1 MHVCCHVVQALIG
14 QHTFKLLPAAY
25 QYKLIQL
32 LPECDRVQVH
42 DGQLRFRTFLFVM
55 PMSQW
60 LACWTQVLSGNSFR
74 QTVHTHRASVQCSPS
89 SEIG

>member
-1 MHVCCHVVQALIG
+1 MVLIVCKLSVYGDEYIDMLFCGSQALIG

-42 DGQLRFRTFLFVM
+42 DTQLRFIALLFH
-55 PMSQW
+55 STDW
-60 LACWTQVLSGNSFR
+60 LLLTSD
-74 QTVHTHRASVQCSPS
+74 
-89 SEIG
+89 